1 MVDVKV
7 SGTVGAPPA
16 AVFGFLADLE
26 NWPRWQ
32 SDMQSTTLIEG
43 QPGQVGAR
51 YRYVSKAMGQTFDS
65 MVTIVRVDS
74 PREVAFDGE
83 WAGMIRPS
91 GRYFVEP
98 ALGGSRVTLNPHP
111 EARGIGRLMAPLIA
125 LMIRRLNRQHLE
137 ALRHV
142 LEGGEV
148 EDQGSSQ

>member
-51 YRYVSKAMGQTFDS
+51 YRYVSKAMGQTFNS
-65 MVTIVRVDS
+65 TVTVVRVD
-74 PREVAFDGE
+74 PLRELSFEGE
-83 WAGMIRPS
+83 WAGTIRPS
-91 GRYFVEP
+91 GRYLVEP
-98 ALGGSRVTLNPHP
+98 APGGSRVTLNPHP
-111 EARGIGRLMAPLIA
+111 DARGIGRLMAPLIA
-125 LMIRRLNRQHLE
+125 LMIRRLNRAHLDT
-137 ALRHV
+137 LRRL
-142 LEGGEV
+142 LEGSERVDKDG
-148 EDQGSSQ
+148 